1 MKSTRHLQM
10 LIVLLVALGHGAGEA
25 RAEDGLVI
33 ELKSEPTGAQIILDG
48 QRIGIT
54 NGSFQTF
61 PGPHHVTLERDGY
74 LTESIQI
81 AAAEGKPAQISA
93 MLRAAPV
100 PVRAPGRL
108 RARRSRLVGEV
119 VMAAGVAAILGGIM
133 LHAANHPPVPES
145 EEQYWQSAVPGT
157 VIGVAGLAAL
167 GAGAYLWWRAD
178 F

>member
-1 MKSTRHLQM
+1 M

-25 RAEDGLVI
+25 RAEDELVI

-54 NGSFQTF
+54 NGSFLTF
-61 PGPHHVTLERDGY
+61 PGPHLVTLERDGY
-74 LTESIQI
+74 LTESIQV
-81 AAAEGKPAQISA
+81 AAEKGKPAQISA
-93 MLRAAPV
+93 TLRAAPV

-108 RARRSRLVGEV
+108 PARRSRLVAEV
-119 VMAAGVAAILGGIM
+119 VMMAGVAVILGGLV
-133 LHAANHPPVPES
+133 LHAADHDPFPGDPLQYPNTAPV
-145 EEQYWQSAVPGT
+145 GT
-157 VIGVAGLAAL
+157 AFSVAGLAAV